1 MKSFIILCFQTYI
14 NMRPSL
20 GGMIRGGE
28 RKDSYFHGIVLL
40 YLTSSTK
47 LFEQSISY
55 LHLRSSK
62 GNERR
67 KSRGRFSYLRR
78 SKRVLWNIQIWL
90 QQGEFWASCRTHGVQ
105 CVTLWRCYKRS
116 FGRVCREVE
125 TQRIPNW
132 NTFMIIQHAFCHF
145 CI

>member
-1 MKSFIILCFQTYI
+1 
-14 NMRPSL
+14 MRPSL

-78 SKRVLWNIQIWL
+78 SKRVLWNIQI
-90 QQGEFWASCRTHGVQ
+90 
-105 CVTLWRCYKRS
+105 
-116 FGRVCREVE
+116 
-125 TQRIPNW
+125 
-132 NTFMIIQHAFCHF
+132 
-145 CI
+145 